1 MARETAAERK
11 AREAKELAAQKRAE
25 KKAEKEAAGAVDE
38 GGEVDLFDKLDQ
50 EPATSWVP
58 EEDDKLVGT
67 VTALG
72 TWTGEYGTS
81 QTVTIEVEKGSTEEG
96 EAIEAGSLR
105 TFYASSTA
113 AASQLERA
121 NPSVGDR
128 IGVAYKGKAT
138 GKSGR
143 EYHDYRV
150 AVDRKVPLAPGATA
164 TKPAR
169 DDVENV
175 DVDEPAG
182 TGNDDW

>member
-1 MARETAAERK
+1 LARETAAERK

-25 KKAEKEAAGAVDE
+25 KKAAAAAQPAADE
-38 GGEVDLFDKLDQ
+38 GEVDLFDKLEQ
-50 EPATSWVP
+50 EPATSWSP
-58 EEDDKLVGT
+58 EDGDKLVGT
-67 VTALG
+67 VTAIG

-81 QTVTIEVEKGSTEEG
+81 TTVTIEAEKGSTEEG
-96 EAIEAGSLR
+96 EAIAAGELR

-150 AVDRKVPLAPGATA
+150 AVDRKVPLAPQSVASTA
-164 TKPAR
+164 AAR

-175 DVDEPAG
+175 DVDQPAG
-182 TGNDDW
+182 DGNDDW